1 MAASGTQTL
10 ASSISTVNDAIGK
23 TNRSADQVLDTA
35 NKVSGAAERLTREV
49 QEFVVALRNGPMDRR
64 EDEDPNFK
72 GPNRR
77 EGSARDRSGSDRNRK
92 VA

>member
-1 MAASGTQTL
+1 VL
-10 ASSISTVNDAIGK
+10 NDAIGE

-49 QEFVVALRNGPMDRR
+49 QEFFVALRNGPMDRR
-64 EDEDPNFK
+64 DDEDPNFK

-77 EGSARDRSGSDRNRK
+77 GGGARDQSGSARDRK